1 MYSKEEKAG
10 MEEGIKN
17 VSTCGSSNLTPL
29 TINIWA
35 YFWGYIETE
44 KLLTY

>member
-17 VSTCGSSNLTPL
+17 MSICGSSNLTPL
-29 TINIWA
+29 TINIGGIFGGISKKKN
-35 YFWGYIETE
+35 Y
-44 KLLTY
+44 